1 MLAAMEMY
9 FPEEVVWTRPSGGLF
24 LWATLPAWMDAAE
37 LLKTAIEHK
46 VAFVPGF
53 AFQPDA
59 ANGAGKN
66 TCRLNFS
73 NANPEMITE
82 GIKRLGKVITI
93 AIEKHQAAELAP
105 AD

>member
-1 MLAAMEMY
+1 MLAAMERY
-9 FPEEVVWTRPSGGLF
+9 FPEGVVWTRPSGGLF
-24 LWATLPAWMDAAE
+24 LWATLPEWMDASE
-37 LLKTAIEHK
+37 LLETAIEHK
-46 VAFVPGF
+46 VAFVPGS

-59 ANGAGKN
+59 ASGTGKN

-93 AIEKHQAAELAP
+93 AIDKHHAAKP
-105 AD
+105 VTAD